1 MSSKDVPAAAS
12 EAIRSGS
19 TNTPI
24 GLAWKSGLVRIHSRE
39 ASQSPNTSTC
49 SSTWLPSGSL

>member
-1 MSSKDVPAAAS
+1 MSSKEAPDAAS
-12 EAIRSGS
+12 AAIRAGS

-49 SSTWLPSGSL
+49 SSTWFPSGSL